1 MTDRNKVSLKMIV
14 LGDDGVGKTSLLKR
28 YVKKTFYKNC
38 DGMNI
43 QGIKHDRLV

>member
-1 MTDRNKVSLKMIV
+1 MIV

-38 DGMNI
+38 NGMNF
-43 QGIKHDRLV
+43 QGVKHYRFG